1 MDQQRFLLN
10 TGLLLLALAC
20 YTSQAKAADPVANTA
35 QGKKLYETHCFSCHD
50 SKIHTRPETIIHSFS
65 ALKKRV
71 QFCQNNNQLNWSAT
85 QIDNVVAHLN
95 DTFYKFK
102 TK

>member
-10 TGLLLLALAC
+10 VSLLLVALVC
-20 YTSQAKAADPVANTA
+20 YTSQAKAADPVL
-35 QGKKLYETHCFSCHD
+35 GKKLYETHCFSCHD

-71 QFCQNNNQLNWSAT
+71 QFCQNNSQLNWSAT

-102 TK
+102 AK

>member
-10 TGLLLLALAC
+10 MGLLLLALAC
-20 YTSQAKAADPVANTA
+20 YASQAKAADAITNPV
-35 QGKKLYETHCFSCHD
+35 QGKKLYEAHCFSCHD

-71 QFCQNNNQLNWSAT
+71 QFCQNNSQLNWSAA
-85 QIDNVVAHLN
+85 QINDVVAHLN

>member
-10 TGLLLLALAC
+10 TGLLLLALVC
-20 YTSQAKAADPVANTA
+20 YASQAKADNPITNTA

-85 QIDNVVAHLN
+85 QIDSVAAYLN
-95 DTFYKFK
+95 GTFYKFK
-102 TK
+102 AK

>member
-10 TGLLLLALAC
+10 TGLVVLALMC
-20 YTSQAKAADPVANTA
+20 YASQAKAVESIANTD

-71 QFCQNNNQLNWSAT
+71 QFCQNSNQLNWSAT
-85 QIDNVVAHLN
+85 QIDNVVTHLN

-102 TK
+102 AK

>member
-10 TGLLLLALAC
+10 TGLLLLALVC
-20 YTSQAKAADPVANTA
+20 YANQAKAADPINTA
-35 QGKKLYETHCFSCHD
+35 QGKKLYETNCFSCHD

-71 QFCQNNNQLNWSAT
+71 QFCQNGNQLNWSPA
-85 QIDNVVAHLN
+85 QIDNVTAYLN

-102 TK
+102 AK

>member
-10 TGLLLLALAC
+10 MGLLLLALAC
-20 YTSQAKAADPVANTA
+20 YASQAKAADAITNPA

-71 QFCQNNNQLNWSAT
+71 QFCQNNSQLNWSAA
-85 QIDNVVAHLN
+85 QIDDVVAHLN